1 MIEPPSEVTETSFES
16 YAAELGESLGAERV
30 VARHDTVRIYVDSQ
44 DWVQTIQS
52 ARDNAGLEFF
62 SWLSAIDWSRDVAVG
77 DPVENPEELEERIEV
92 ICRLSSVENGDGAHF
107 VSVLDIEKPAID
119 SLVPVFAGAEWHERE
134 ATEMF
139 GISFT
144 GLPNTDHLY
153 LPDSFE
159 GNPLRKSYALLARA
173 VKPWPGDVD
182 VEAMPDASGE
192 QDQNEEQTMGEV

>member
-1 MIEPPSEVTETSFES
+1 
-16 YAAELGESLGAERV
+16 AERV